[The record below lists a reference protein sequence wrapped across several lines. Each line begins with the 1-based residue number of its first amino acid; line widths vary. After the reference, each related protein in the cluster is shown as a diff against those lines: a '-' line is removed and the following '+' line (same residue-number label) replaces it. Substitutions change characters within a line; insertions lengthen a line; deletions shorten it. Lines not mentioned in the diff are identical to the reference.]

1 MNNYIYFN
9 CTDEFDTATC
19 EIWRI
24 IGVFDVDDGTGNFE
38 KRVKIVRN
46 GTLAEQMP
54 WSESDINDW
63 TKSTLKAYL
72 NEDYYN
78 NINVTANRGLKESA
92 REMIDDAVF
101 YLGGTDYN
109 YASIGNPEEMYKWE
123 RGSRVFDRTTF
134 CQETGDYR
142 CQSNY
147 CNSDNTEHQHICNY
161 NRTSLNWTGKVGL
174 LYPSDIFFVHDK
186 GVNDACYNNSYDC
199 SHYDENHDDEYY
211 YYYNYYPEINWLQN
225 AMLINP
231 VTNDPIRFFGGDYRA
246 IYSSYVNVFC
256 EYGPGCNQRRGN
268 VYPTVYLKP
277 DIYTIDGD
285 GTLES
290 PYQII
295 SSDSE
300 VTSNYIYFEKP
311 NEWANPHAYLTGD
324 IENSWPGVKLNH
336 VTGNIYSFRI
346 KDSAIPEGKSIDD
359 LNLKIQFNNGG
370 STYNTN
376 SNYKYKLSKVTF
388 EGFNK
393 VYKISEGSTSTDE
406 QSSGSWNNYEEKE
419 VLGRIYYRVPTT
431 WEYPHA
437 YIFKDNGAVEP
448 LGKWPGVELT
458 KYKDNIYY
466 FEITS
471 DMIDD
476 NIINYTVTFNNGGSY
491 YHQSDTSKKYKLSDV
506 DLIGYNKIYTVLTN
520 SSSTSGNSTG
530 Y

>member
-63 TKSTLKAYL
+63 TKSTLKTYL

-161 NRTSLNWTGKVGL
+161 NRSSLNWTGKVGL
-174 LYPSDIFFVHDK
+174 LYPSDISSAHAK
-186 GVNDACYNNSYDC
+186 GVNDTCYNNSYDC
-199 SHYDENHDDEYY
+199 YHIENYNDEYY

-268 VYPTVYLKP
+268 VYPTVYLKS

-476 NIINYTVTFNNGGSY
+476 NITNYTVTFNNGGSY

>member
-1 MNNYIYFN
+1 MLF
-9 CTDEFDTATC
+9 
-19 EIWRI
+19 I
-24 IGVFDVDDGTGNFE
+24 ISLFISVSSIMAAD
-38 KRVKIVRN
+38 
-46 GTLAEQMP
+46 L
-54 WSESDINDW
+54 
-63 TKSTLKAYL
+63 TKV
-72 NEDYYN
+72 NN
-78 NINVTANRGLKESA
+78 NINLE
-92 REMIDDAVF
+92 
-101 YLGGTDYN
+101 L
-109 YASIGNPEEMYKWE
+109 
-123 RGSRVFDRTTF
+123 
-134 CQETGDYR
+134 
-142 CQSNY
+142 
-147 CNSDNTEHQHICNY
+147 
-161 NRTSLNWTGKVGL
+161 
-174 LYPSDIFFVHDK
+174 
-186 GVNDACYNNSYDC
+186 
-199 SHYDENHDDEYY
+199 
-211 YYYNYYPEINWLQN
+211 
-225 AMLINP
+225 
-231 VTNDPIRFFGGDYRA
+231 
-246 IYSSYVNVFC
+246 
-256 EYGPGCNQRRGN
+256 YGPKKKLVNEILRKRNADDSTYEEGN
-268 VYPTVYLKP
+268 KNEVYVFNH
-277 DIYTIDGD
+277 
-285 GTLES
+285 ES

-300 VTSNYIYFEKP
+300 VTSNYIYFKKP

-506 DLIGYNKIYTVLTN
+506 DLIRYNKIYTVLTN